1 MEQTPSPPTVVE
13 QYREKFG
20 DAGYFDT
27 ALFPELA
34 TLGLMAEAVRRG
46 TPVTQADLEAMHET
60 LYHLP
65 MPTPETAQWPSG
77 APGAVPSAT
86 TTTLPPEFYIAP
98 QAVPVVEEP
107 APAPVETP
115 APVEAAPAPV
125 EEEAQRSRRERRGSE
140 SAEGEPA

>member
-1 MEQTPSPPTVVE
+1 MELAHSTPSVSD
-13 QYREKFG
+13 QYRERFG
-20 DAGYFDT
+20 EAGYFDT
-27 ALFPELA
+27 TLFPELA
-34 TLGLMAEAVRRG
+34 TLGLMAEALRRDS
-46 TPVTQADLEAMHET
+46 PVTQADLEAMHWT
-60 LYHLP
+60 LYSLP